1 MTTPLSTG
9 NISSITRDIQSLILD
24 KRESLRQKVKESNKT
39 LTFAAMEAASSL
51 DNIPRCYLPDRDLN
65 HFPPLWFLGI
75 LAPTTTSGTLL
86 RYTTLFHPAPL
97 HPTKTVCMRTT
108 RSQYTA
114 KIEFVHD
121 NTRTSQYCVF
131 ICSNY
136 TLAEM
141 EDCLLKLWDFIQPPQ
156 TVAWYLDAAAD
167 PSPQRGERADWLLDF
182 DLVWETKYAAKTR
195 SSSSIIPA

>member
-1 MTTPLSTG
+1 
-9 NISSITRDIQSLILD
+9 
-24 KRESLRQKVKESNKT
+24 
-39 LTFAAMEAASSL
+39 MEAASSL

-75 LAPTTTSGTLL
+75 LVTYDDLWNFAQIHNLVPPCATPSDEDRVHANDSVTVFLGEM
-86 RYTTLFHPAPL
+86 FHSP
-97 HPTKTVCMRTT
+97 R
-108 RSQYTA
+108 YTA

-167 PSPQRGERADWLLDF
+167 PSPQRGERADWLLDCEPLF
-182 DLVWETKYAAKTR
+182 CCHSSPYEYRSVVDLVWETKYAAKTR